1 MSASE
6 RFSSSATLAFAN
18 NSAYGTGGGGGGS
31 TVGGKPVGGANGTI
45 TLFLD
50 DLTAVWP
57 SGNSY
62 LSIISIA
69 LV

>member
-1 MSASE
+1 LTNLFLNAYTILTLMSASE

-50 DLTAVWP
+50 DLTAV
-57 SGNSY
+57 
-62 LSIISIA
+62 
-69 LV
+69 